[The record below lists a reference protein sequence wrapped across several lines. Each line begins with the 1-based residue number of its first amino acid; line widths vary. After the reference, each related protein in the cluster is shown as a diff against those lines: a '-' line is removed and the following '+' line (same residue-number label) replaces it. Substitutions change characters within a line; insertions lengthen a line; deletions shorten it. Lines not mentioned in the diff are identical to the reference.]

1 MTNMSDAELDALIPR
16 IQYLK
21 SWIASV
27 ENEIE
32 TRIVDGAAVF
42 TNAFV
47 ASKQTRTVWASPERV
62 IELAVKY
69 KLNLDDVAPR
79 SLRTPLQMSKILDPS
94 IFEALSPYTE
104 KKSSDPSLTLGKK
117 AVKPSPSDIFNL
129 ED

>member
-1 MTNMSDAELDALIPR
+1 MTNMSDAELDALVPR

-21 SWIASV
+21 AWIVSV
-27 ENEIE
+27 ETEIE
-32 TRIVDGAAVF
+32 TRIKDGAMFA
-42 TNAFV
+42 NAFV
-47 ASKQTRTVWASPERV
+47 ASKQTRTVWGHPEKV
-62 IELAVKY
+62 LELAVEY

-117 AVKPSPSDIFNL
+117 AVRPSPSDLFNP